1 MPTPPVKPFP
11 FPAGYFRDPNHM
23 LGARSMRDYV
33 KIFLRRRAE
42 RPGGR
47 FHDVDI
53 SELMRLAEDVGA
65 VHKFEIDYIRKL
77 IKNHPDY
84 FRRQAQINRLRKYAD
99 RHKELNKAR
108 KDDFL
113 DDVLSAVPIAYFR
126 NQQGTAFLRAA
137 QGLSDALKASD
148 EFHSAHD
155 TDNPALVKK
164 VNQAAAKLKTFAK
177 GLTLTDVDKPGRAAR
192 AAHLRNVLN
201 LLARP
206 FGAVEH
212 ESKWFRIG
220 RKWVNWNRDITVYPK
235 KYRKPKNLAAV
246 KDEIRKNDALRM
258 AAGGHAFNIASSM
271 GGKRKKRI
279 GGLVTLDKYKLA
291 SGKRVKI
298 VDPDEAA
305 KYNLKGDQ
313 ADRVVRASAGMRLR
327 DFTKAVSKMGA
338 GGMAL
343 PVAGSTDAQSIGGL
357 IATDLHSTG
366 HSAGFLSQQLLE
378 LKVLDANSAEHRFIK
393 DESVARGKPGRW
405 TWRPPRPA
413 RPRKLSWLPIAG
425 ALGVCGVVVEVV
437 LKLDAAFRFRKTQQ
451 FVPSE
456 WAEDNI
462 GELLK
467 KKQPEELFA
476 YDHVSFY
483 YAGGGGNDLPT
494 VRLNGWKRTDEPI
507 SNNADLLKSSREILD
522 HIGSAFLPN
531 SLLRL
536 ARLRAPDPGDPD
548 DPDADDT
555 LKNLNKRSK
564 PLVLAAKDAFARKLF
579 FQHDEIEVGIPL
591 PVKNGKPQ
599 YSRYQQALGEVQ
611 KLLLEEEMRTIIEV
625 RFTPDA
631 SEAMIGPGTGGR
643 TCYLELATP
652 LGEYSRK
659 RIRQVFSRFDDL
671 LRTQYDARP
680 HLGKKTTA
688 TFADMKRLYGNI
700 WDEFNEVR
708 LKMDPGGRFLPA
720 ENELLRRVFVERR

>member
-1 MPTPPVKPFP
+1 MPTPPVNPFP
-11 FPAGYFRDPNHM
+11 FPAGYFRDPNHV
-23 LGARSMRDYV
+23 LEARSMRDYV
-33 KIFLRRRAE
+33 KIFLSRRAE

-53 SELMRLAEDVGA
+53 SELMRLAEDIGA
-65 VHKFEIDYIRKL
+65 VHKFEIAYIRKL
-77 IKNHPDY
+77 IRDHPDY
-84 FRRQAQINRLRKYAD
+84 FRHEAQINRLRKYAE

-126 NQQGTAFLRAA
+126 DQKGTAFLRAA
-137 QGLSDALKASD
+137 KDLSGALKASD

-155 TDNPALVKK
+155 TDNPALVEK
-164 VNQAAAKLKTFAK
+164 VNQAAAKLRTFVK
-177 GLTLTDVDKPGRAAR
+177 GLTLSDVDKPGRAAR

-201 LLARP
+201 LLAHP
-206 FGAVEH
+206 FGAVDH
-212 ESKWFRIG
+212 ESKWFRIR

-246 KDEIRKNDALRM
+246 KDEIRKNDPLRM
-258 AAGGHAFNIASSM
+258 AAGGHAFNITSSM

-279 GGLVTLDKYKLA
+279 GGLVTLDNYKLA
-291 SGKRVKI
+291 SGKQVNI
-298 VDPDEAA
+298 VDPNEAA

-327 DFTKAVSKMGA
+327 DFTKAVSKMGNT
-338 GGMAL
+338 GLAL

-378 LKVLDANSAEHRFIK
+378 LKVLDANGAEHSFFK

-405 TWRPPRPA
+405 IWRPPRPA
-413 RPRKLSWLPIAG
+413 RARKLSRLPVAG
-425 ALGVCGVVVEVV
+425 ALGVCGVVVEVM
-437 LKLDAAFRFRKTQQ
+437 LKLDAAFNFRKTQQ
-451 FVPSE
+451 LVPRK
-456 WAEDNI
+456 WAEDKI

-483 YAGGGGNDLPT
+483 YAGGGGEDLPT
-494 VRLNGWKRTDEPI
+494 VRLNGWKRTNEPI
-507 SNNADLLKSSREILD
+507 SNNAELLKSSREILD
-522 HIGSAFLPN
+522 HVGSAFLPN
-531 SLLRL
+531 ALLRL
-536 ARLRAPDPGDPD
+536 ARLTAPDPGNPD
-548 DPDADDT
+548 DPDADDM
-555 LKNLNKRSK
+555 LKNLNKRK
-564 PLVLAAKDAFARKLF
+564 PLVLAAKDAFARKLY

-611 KLLLEEEMRTIIEV
+611 ELLLEEEMRTVIEV

-643 TCYLELATP
+643 TCYLELAAP

-671 LRTQYDARP
+671 LRANYDARS
-680 HLGKKTTA
+680 HLGKKSTA
-688 TFADMKRLYGNI
+688 TFADMKHLYGDI

-720 ENELLRRVFVERR
+720 ENELLQRVFVKRP